1 MGDPKRNRKQF
12 EGPKRLWDKKRIDE
26 EKALREEFGLKNAR
40 ELWKMQTILRRIRRE
55 ARRLLS
61 KKGADLDRRTNQ
73 LMGRAKRFLISNPAA
88 TVDDVLLLTPRDIL
102 SRRLQTIVVR
112 KHLARTNRQ
121 ARQFIVHGHI
131 SVQGQ
136 RVTAPS
142 YLVSFQEEDQINWYK
157 HPLQTAPATSDQ
169 SATEENGEKQ
179 KTAKATPVQ
188 DVQPTP
194 TGDEA
199 EPAEPE
205 AEAA

>member
-1 MGDPKRNRKQF
+1 MGDPRRNRKQF

-73 LMGRAKRFLISNPAA
+73 LMGRVKRFLIATPEA

-102 SRRLQTIVVR
+102 SRRLQTVVVR

-131 SVQGQ
+131 AVQGQ

-142 YLVSFQEEDQINWYK
+142 YLVSFGEEDHITWSK
-157 HPLQTAPATSDQ
+157 KPLQLAPTATDRSESD
-169 SATEENGEKQ
+169 AADENG
-179 KTAKATPVQ
+179 KATDAKKLQ
-188 DVQPTP
+188 
-194 TGDEA
+194 
-199 EPAEPE
+199 EPAEASDASADAVKPEE